1 MPFHEPEGHA
11 RSMSP
16 EQCFAD
22 TEACAHHI
30 AERIGADLRVAAPL
44 GLGKPHALL
53 NALYR
58 LTRNDTSRSLSLYTA
73 LSLTRPRP
81 AGGLEARFVG
91 PFAERHFGADAV
103 DPEYAVD
110 QALNALPS
118 NVAVH
123 EFYMQSG
130 ALLHSGSAQRN
141 YISQNYTHVARDLAV
156 QDINLLVQLVARRET
171 ADGVRYSLSCNPD
184 LTLDFIERV
193 VQSGKPR
200 PLCVAVV
207 HPDLP
212 YVSGHAEVPRDY
224 FDLELSTAASPP
236 LFAVPRQPLDA
247 VEYALGMHAS
257 ALVRDGGC
265 LQIGIGALSDA
276 LVHALRWR
284 QQDNTQW
291 RRALVALD
299 PRGGTHALA
308 ARMGGLAPFRTGLYG
323 ASEMVMDGFM
333 HLQRAGVL
341 KRRAWDNLGLER
353 AAASGR
359 LSPDT
364 PGGHYLRGA
373 FFLGSRELY
382 EWIGALEADDPDA
395 LDMCR
400 VSNVNQLYGDHQALA
415 SLQRRGARFFNTC
428 MMATLLGS
436 AVSDALEDGDVVS
449 GVGGQYNF
457 VAMAHELTD
466 GRSALMLRS
475 TRQGRGGVETNIRW
489 NYGHAT
495 IARHL
500 RDLFVTEY
508 GVADLRGK
516 TDSECVEAM
525 LSIADARFI
534 DALAAEAK
542 AHGKLAADFQVPERW
557 RNNRPEYLQAALAPW
572 KAKGVL
578 VPFPF
583 GSDFTE
589 VEQRLLP
596 ALEWLKLRSGHG
608 RGKWDILRA
617 ALRPG
622 APVQGEQEAIARMAL
637 DRPAGIGER
646 VLRRLL
652 TAALR
657 KTGSPVPDAATAT
670 PPPREEDH
678 AAG

>member
-1 MPFHEPEGHA
+1 MA
-11 RSMSP
+11 P

-22 TEACAHHI
+22 IDSCAQHI
-30 AERIGADLRVAAPL
+30 AERLGPDLRVAAPL
-44 GLGKPHALL
+44 GLGKPHGLL

-58 LTRNDTSRSLSLYTA
+58 LTKADTSRSLSLYTA

-81 AGGLEARFVG
+81 APGLEARFLG
-91 PFAERHFGADAV
+91 PFVERHFGADAV
-103 DPEYAVD
+103 DPEYAID
-110 QALNALPS
+110 QARNALPS

-156 QDINLLVQLVARRET
+156 QDINLLLQLVARRET
-171 ADGVRYSLSCNPD
+171 SDGVRYSLSSNPD
-184 LTLDFIERV
+184 LTLDFIEQV

-212 YVSGHAEVPRDY
+212 YVSGHAEVTRGY
-224 FDLELSTAASPP
+224 FDIELRTETSPP
-236 LFAVPRQPLDA
+236 LFAVPRQPLDV

-284 QQDNTQW
+284 QLDNTQW

-333 HLQRAGVL
+333 HLQQAGIL
-341 KRRAWDNLGLER
+341 KRRAWDNIALER

-373 FFLGSRELY
+373 FFLGSKALY
-382 EWIGALEADDPDA
+382 DWVAALEAEDADA

-400 VSNVNQLYGDHQALA
+400 VSNVNQLYGDHQVLA

-436 AVSDALEDGDVVS
+436 AVSDGLENGEVVS

-457 VAMAHELTD
+457 VAMAHELPD
-466 GRSALMLRS
+466 GRSVLLLRS

-489 NYGHAT
+489 NYGYAT
-495 IARHL
+495 IPRHL

-516 TDSECVEAM
+516 TDSECIEAM
-525 LSIADARFI
+525 LAISDARFI
-534 DALAAEAK
+534 DALCAEAK
-542 AHGKLAADFQVPERW
+542 AHGKLASDFQVPERW
-557 RNNRPEYLQAALAPW
+557 RNNRPDVLRESLSPWQSKGALTA
-572 KAKGVL
+572 
-578 VPFPF
+578 FPF

-589 VEQRLLP
+589 VEQQLLT
-596 ALEWLKLRSGHG
+596 ALTWLKLRKDSWRG
-608 RGKWDILRA
+608 RLDILRA
-617 ALRPG
+617 ALKRG
-622 APVQGEQEAIARMAL
+622 APVAGEAEAITRMAL
-637 DRPAGIGER
+637 DKPATMGDR
-646 VLRRLL
+646 ASRLVLR
-652 TAALR
+652 AALR
-657 KTGSPVPDAATAT
+657 RTG
-670 PPPREEDH
+670 H
-678 AAG
+678 AIEPAEAGAQTDTTRSG

>member
-1 MPFHEPEGHA
+1 
-11 RSMSP
+11 MSP
-16 EQCFAD
+16 EQCHTD
-22 TEACAHHI
+22 TEACAQQI
-30 AERIGADLRVAAPL
+30 AERIGPDLRVAAPL
-44 GLGKPHALL
+44 GLGKPHELL

-58 LTRNDTSRSLSLYTA
+58 LTKADTSRSLSLYTA

-81 AGGLEARFVG
+81 APGLEARFVG
-91 PFAERHFGADAV
+91 PFAQRHFGADAV

-110 QALNALPS
+110 QARNQLPS

-130 ALLHSGSAQRN
+130 ALLHAGGAQRN

-171 ADGVRYSLSCNPD
+171 PEGVRYSLSCNPD
-184 LTLDFIERV
+184 LTFDFIDRV

-212 YVSGHAEVPRDY
+212 YITGHAEVQRDY
-224 FDLELSTAASPP
+224 FDVELHTATAPP
-236 LFAVPRQPLDA
+236 LFSVPRQPIDL
-247 VEYALGMHAS
+247 VEYALGIHAS

-276 LVHALRWR
+276 LVYGLRWR
-284 QQDNTQW
+284 QEDNTQW

-308 ARMGGLAPFRTGLYG
+308 ARMGGLAPLRAGLYG

-333 HLQRAGVL
+333 HLQRAGIL
-341 KRRAWDNLGLER
+341 KRRAWDNMAMER
-353 AAASGR
+353 AAACGR
-359 LSPDT
+359 LSPET

-373 FFLGSRELY
+373 FFLGTRELY
-382 EWIGALEADDPDA
+382 RWLAELDATDPDA

-400 VSNVNQLYGDHQALA
+400 VSNVNQLYGDHQMLA

-436 AVSDALEDGDVVS
+436 AVSDGLEDGEVVS

-457 VAMAHELTD
+457 VAMAHELAD
-466 GRSALMLRS
+466 GRSILLLRS

-489 NYGHAT
+489 NYGHTT
-495 IARHL
+495 IPRHL

-516 TDSECVEAM
+516 TDSECIEAM
-525 LSIADARFI
+525 LSITDARFI
-534 DALAAEAK
+534 DALCAEAK
-542 AHGKLAADFQVPERW
+542 SHGKLAADFQVPERW
-557 RNNRPEYLQAALAPW
+557 RDNRPEVLKEALAPW
-572 KAKGVL
+572 QSKNLLPA
-578 VPFPF
+578 FPF

-596 ALEWLKLRSGHG
+596 ALQWLKLRGSTW
-608 RGKWDILRA
+608 RGKAEILRA
-617 ALRPG
+617 AMAPG
-622 APVQGEQEAIARMAL
+622 APVGGEDEAL
-637 DRPAGIGER
+637 DRMGLARPGRFGDR
-646 VLRRLL
+646 LQQRLL
-652 TAALR
+652 KAALR
-657 KTGSPVPDAATAT
+657 RTA
-670 PPPREEDH
+670 
-678 AAG
+678 